1 MKSPARE
8 ETRGAGI
15 EAANGGLRGGRGFG
29 VLGDEDPCVFH
40 HAIEILAELFQ
51 VAGGIVRSEGS
62 YRMAQHQPCDEIFRW
77 RVAPVICF
85 SYVGILCDRFK
96 LAGGH
101 AGQLL
106 HEACAELLPLRG
118 DRRGARYYRGGGL
131 RPLPIRQVEAVH
143 TLGALFV
150 VDLES
155 VLAFEFSHHPLGGES
170 AVKVVIG
177 YQIGDET
184 LHWRHASTVIV
195 AEVHKLRDLLNPC
208 GVHLWQ
214 GLHYLPQE
222 LRAKGLRFLWLFFF
236 QVIEVLYPPERVQ
249 RRHGGRWWL
258 SGWYRRGGPG
268 CGFRWRLFH
277 CDDSF
282 PFSFS
287 VRFQRFTFRLAPST
301 NPAARLACTRAAT
314 LAGIRMAWYDRDVS
328 DLWMVG
334 SSTPGTSLNM
344 WRAVE
349 R

>member
-101 AGQLL
+101 AGQLFQ
-106 HEACAELLPLRG
+106 EACTEFLPLPLRG
-118 DRRGARYYRGGGL
+118 NWSGARYCRGGGL
-131 RPLPIRQVEAVH
+131 CGLSIRQVEAVH

-155 VLAFEFSHHPLGGES
+155 FLAFEFSHHALWGES
-170 AVKVVIG
+170 AEKVV
-177 YQIGDET
+177 
-184 LHWRHASTVIV
+184 S
-195 AEVHKLRDLLNPC
+195 VH
-208 GVHLWQ
+208 
-214 GLHYLPQE
+214 
-222 LRAKGLRFLWLFFF
+222 
-236 QVIEVLYPPERVQ
+236 
-249 RRHGGRWWL
+249 
-258 SGWYRRGGPG
+258 
-268 CGFRWRLFH
+268 
-277 CDDSF
+277 
-282 PFSFS
+282 
-287 VRFQRFTFRLAPST
+287 
-301 NPAARLACTRAAT
+301 
-314 LAGIRMAWYDRDVS
+314 
-328 DLWMVG
+328 
-334 SSTPGTSLNM
+334 
-344 WRAVE
+344 
-349 R
+349 